1 MLLVKA
7 KNKFDSVN
15 IIQKTNKKV
24 NTISN
29 LISPFLPIINFKML
43 YGCK

>member
-7 KNKFDSVN
+7 ENKFDSVN

-29 LISPFLPIINFKML
+29 LISPFFANN
-43 YGCK
+43 

>member
-7 KNKFDSVN
+7 ENKFDSVY
-15 IIQKTNKKV
+15 IIQKLNRKV

-29 LISPFLPIINFKML
+29 LISPFLSIINFKMF
-43 YGCK
+43 YVCK